1 MARNADLRK
10 LWISSSLFLL
20 PCPFSLWKQ
29 TTTIWPNCSGVTT
42 RPELHFEH
50 IYIYLMYSQK
60 SCPCQPHRSRA
71 VSLSAFS
78 PHSPGGDA
86 VTHPASGSPLP
97 THCLFEW
104 FYCWSPVATFVTIL
118 FFFFFLWQPEVQFYK
133 QMLLWASLTQL
144 DQRQPF
150 FQAAVSVLHTE
161 SEAALHR
168 FLWIA
173 GFLPETLDTLPT
185 KQGVAH

>member
-1 MARNADLRK
+1 MLTSENCEAPYFFFPAR
-10 LWISSSLFLL
+10 SLCGSKPPL
-20 PCPFSLWKQ
+20 
-29 TTTIWPNCSGVTT
+29 SGQIA
-42 RPELHFEH
+42 PESPPGQSCILS
-50 IYIYLMYSQK
+50 IYIYLLDVFPEVLSVPTSQVP
-60 SCPCQPHRSRA
+60 CCQPQCLLSTQPGRGCSDSP
-71 VSLSAFS
+71 SLGI
-78 PHSPGGDA
+78 P
-86 VTHPASGSPLP
+86 PANPL
-97 THCLFEW
+97 
-104 FYCWSPVATFVTIL
+104 FVWVIL
-118 FFFFFLWQPEVQFYK
+118 LLKPCCHICNYTFFFFLWQPEVQFYK